1 MIGASLKKDIDGA
14 WFDSAALHIGV
25 MLEKR
30 AMEHYQEQAQATKE
44 AKVKSRFEWLADWEK
59 GRLQRLMAME
69 KSMREEIWN
78 ETRFWPMD

>member
-1 MIGASLKKDIDGA
+1 VRFKDPVIGASLKKDIDGA

-30 AMEHYQEQAQATKE
+30 AME
-44 AKVKSRFEWLADWEK
+44 
-59 GRLQRLMAME
+59 

-78 ETRFWPMD
+78 EARFWPMD